1 MEIEQRLLAA
11 SWPYWEAEGEI
22 AKRFFAKAG
31 PEDHIFYLKAQLWK
45 ELQDSLLQ
53 YGAREG
59 STDVNL
65 AFTDR
70 FLEGIYDNGK
80 LEWP

>member
-1 MEIEQRLLAA
+1 MLLTEIENAA
-11 SWPYWEAEGEI
+11 SPLTDSNGLGWMT
-22 AKRFFAKAG
+22 
-31 PEDHIFYLKAQLWK
+31 AQQWK
-45 ELQDSLLQ
+45 EFQDSLLQ
-53 YGAREG
+53 YGALEG